1 MTADSVQ
8 SQRLER
14 LQTYLEADPQNVRL
28 REDLFEGALEAGN
41 FALAAQQVDAM
52 LGKDANSQPW
62 EHRRAVILL
71 AQKRYVDAQA
81 VLEALVTAGAN
92 NPVVL
97 YNLAFSLFGQ
107 GQFEAARDQLS
118 SLVGQSHEDVAQPA
132 LALWL
137 RCQHHLGQL
146 NDGLG
151 RFNALIA
158 SQPVSAEA
166 SGVASLMA
174 FDAGRLVDAAA
185 WSSQAL
191 NGNPGQLEALAC
203 QGSLS
208 LGRQDVEAA
217 IATFQRA
224 LTLNTNDGRSWSG
237 LAFANL
243 LEQRFDEA
251 HAAFENAVAHMTGHI
266 GTWIGLGWCEFM
278 RRDLSA
284 ARRAFASALALDRNF
299 AESHGSMAV
308 ILATEGKRAEA
319 AWEIELALGLDK
331 GCLSA
336 RYAQAVLSGEVN
348 DPVAFRKLAAR
359 VLAQHPGP
367 AEGQSLADVILRN
380 PRS

>member
-1 MTADSVQ
+1 MIADANQ

-14 LQTYLEADPQNVRL
+14 MQTYLAADPQNERL
-28 REDLFEGALEAGN
+28 REDLFEVALEAGN
-41 FALAAQQVDAM
+41 VSLAGQQVDAM
-52 LGKDANSQPW
+52 LSKDANSQPW
-62 EHRRAVILL
+62 EHRRAMLLL
-71 AQKRYVDAQA
+71 AQKRYAEAQA
-81 VLEALVTAGAN
+81 ILERLVTAGAN
-92 NPVVL
+92 NPVVS
-97 YNLAFSLFGQ
+97 YNLAFSQFSQ
-107 GQFEAARDQLS
+107 GQFEAARDRLSQLF
-118 SLVGQSHEDVAQPA
+118 GQSQEEVQPA

-151 RFNALIA
+151 RFSEVIA
-158 SQPVSAEA
+158 TQSVSTEA
-166 SGVASLMA
+166 IGVASLMA
-174 FDAGRLVDAAA
+174 FDAGRLSEAAA

-191 NGNPGQLEALAC
+191 NVNPDQLEALAC

-208 LGRQDVEAA
+208 LGRQDVGAA
-217 IATFQRA
+217 IATFQHA
-224 LTLNTNDGRSWSG
+224 LALNANDGRSWSG

-243 LEQRFDEA
+243 LEQQFDEA
-251 HAAFENAVAHMTGHI
+251 HAAFGNAVAHMTRHI

-278 RRDLSA
+278 RRDLHA

-308 ILATEGKRAEA
+308 VLATEGKRAEA

-348 DPVAFRKLAAR
+348 DPVAFRKLATR

-367 AEGQSLADVILRN
+367 EKGQSLAEVVLRS

>member
-14 LQTYLEADPQNVRL
+14 LQSYLEADPQNERL
-28 REDLFEGALEAGN
+28 RADLFEA
-41 FALAAQQVDAM
+41 ALAAGNLSLAAQHVDAM
-52 LGKDANSQPW
+52 LDKDAGSQPW
-62 EHRRAVILL
+62 EHRRALLLL
-71 AQKRYVDAQA
+71 AQKQYAEA
-81 VLEALVTAGAN
+81 ESVLEGLVIAGAN
-92 NPVVL
+92 NPVVV

-107 GQFEAARDQLS
+107 GQFEAARDRLS
-118 SLVGQSHEDVAQPA
+118 GLIGQSQEEAQSA

-151 RFNALIA
+151 RFSEVITTQPA
-158 SQPVSAEA
+158 STEA
-166 SGVASLMA
+166 IGVASLMA
-174 FDAGRLVDAAA
+174 FDAGRLSDAAA

-191 NGNPGQLEALAC
+191 NVEPDQLEALAC

-217 IATFQRA
+217 IATFQHA
-224 LTLNTNDGRSWSG
+224 LTLNANDGRSWSG

-243 LEQRFDEA
+243 LEQRFDQA
-251 HAAFENAVAHMTGHI
+251 YAAFGNAVAHMTRHI

-284 ARRAFASALALDRNF
+284 ARRAFSSALALDRNF

-348 DPVAFRKLAAR
+348 DPVAFRKLAVR

-367 AEGQSLADVILRN
+367 VKGQSLADVVLRN
-380 PRS
+380 PHS